1 MSTKSGWIKVRVRT
15 PEGGES
21 AILLEEDSMVDDLR
35 RSVQWCIENKD
46 WSCRRSIPVKK
57 AKKRIQTTDEM
68 WTLNDPSSPCSD
80 SSKIENVPESWGD
93 PSDFETIMSNSCE
106 VHNCE
111 RKSVEL
117 LFGAQILEVHG
128 ISLATFR
135 YVLKNRDRR
144 SQEAH
149 IFLYNWL
156 ECRTATR

>member
-35 RSVQWCIENKD
+35 RNVQWCIENKD

-128 ISLATFR
+128 NSLIFIR
-135 YVLKNRDRR
+135 YVLKNRDRNF
-144 SQEAH
+144 QAA
-149 IFLYNWL
+149 LYF
-156 ECRTATR
+156 A